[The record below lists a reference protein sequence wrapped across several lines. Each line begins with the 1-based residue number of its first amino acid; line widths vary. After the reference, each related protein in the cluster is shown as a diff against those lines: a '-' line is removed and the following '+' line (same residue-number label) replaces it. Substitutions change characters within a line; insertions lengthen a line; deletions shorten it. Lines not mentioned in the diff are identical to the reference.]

1 MNNTNNKTSNNEI
14 HNACLILVVVLII
27 ILCISLKYG
36 NGNDNSNMNMNMNRE
51 GFANYQDIK
60 NKTINWCNKMQSV
73 GLLTP
78 DQYNQCT
85 ASFKSVST
93 NSLPKQFTVPDTGM
107 PYNYSLYDTR
117 ATKLNSN
124 IAGENNSPV
133 MLVSSTGLYMTCNS
147 DSSINFISNINDS
160 NIIQDDLYFTLL
172 PQSGDLYMIMS
183 SNGKYLITDDQYGV
197 SFTGTTTGSL
207 SSWHLTKVNDKI
219 MLESSQFGNFF
230 LKFNDTDNTIS
241 IVYGKDESMEW
252 QMIPK
257 LQDSSN
263 STNNVVNNI
272 GSEYYV
278 AKENILQKIKS
289 NNMKLMS
296 LNAIKDG
303 LSALQDQIRNN
314 YTNIENY
321 MQTTMNNQKK
331 VYDVTSGNIGDI
343 GDIGDNVSNANVNVN
358 NNMPTN
364 MPTNMATNMPTNMPT
379 NMATNMATNM
389 PTTSGVIIPGD
400 PISPFDNEKIP
411 ESSQIL
417 GSNISSNDQALVI
430 NQIINMKNYYL
441 QQIQSEISKID
452 ININDLQKQI
462 ASFNANG
469 DYNKYVNNLND
480 EIRNIDSRIEQNN
493 IIMGRQ
499 ENDYDQINI
508 DYSYIDDKKNKY
520 KSLDKRVKINNDM
533 ISGYSTQNSW
543 LNNLYPLLIVILLV
557 ILLYLAYITYIEF
570 MDNIYSNY

>member
-36 NGNDNSNMNMNMNRE
+36 NDNDNGNMDRE
-51 GFANYQDIK
+51 GFTNYQDIK

-85 ASFKSVST
+85 ASFKSVSA

-107 PYNYSLYDTR
+107 PYNYSLYNTR
-117 ATKLNSN
+117 DTKLNSN

-133 MLVSSTGLYMTCNS
+133 MLVSSTGLYMTCKS
-147 DSSINFISNINDS
+147 DSTINFVSNINDS

-219 MLESSQFGNFF
+219 MLESSQFADFF

-241 IVYGKDESMEW
+241 LVYGKDESMEW

-263 STNNVVNNI
+263 STENIVNNI

-296 LNAIKDG
+296 LNAIKDS

-331 VYDVTSGNIGDI
+331 VYDVTSGSSRDSGD
-343 GDIGDNVSNANVNVN
+343 DVSNANVNVN
-358 NNMPTN
+358 NNMPTMSGN
-364 MPTNMATNMPTNMPT
+364 TILVTPV
-379 NMATNMATNM
+379 
-389 PTTSGVIIPGD
+389 TTLAPVITVTPVTPVITVTPGT
-400 PISPFDNEKIP
+400 PLSPYDNENIA

-417 GSNISSNDQALVI
+417 GTNISSNDQALVI

-462 ASFNANG
+462 ANFDANG
-469 DYNKYVNNLND
+469 DYNKYVNNLNN
-480 EIRNIDSRIEQNN
+480 EISNIDSRIKQNN

-499 ENDYDQINI
+499 ENDYDQLNI

-543 LNNLYPLLIVILLV
+543 LNKLYPLLIVILLV

-570 MDNIYSNY
+570 MNNIYNNY

>member
-1 MNNTNNKTSNNEI
+1 MNNNTNNKTSNNEI

-36 NGNDNSNMNMNMNRE
+36 KGNDNSNSNMNRE
-51 GFANYQDIK
+51 GFTNYQDIK

-117 ATKLNSN
+117 TTKLNSN

-133 MLVSSTGLYMTCNS
+133 MLVSNTGLYMTCNS

-172 PQSGDLYMIMS
+172 PQSGDLYIIMS
-183 SNGKYLITDDQYGV
+183 SNGKYLITDDKYEV
-197 SFTGTTTGSL
+197 SFTGTTIGSL

-219 MLESSQFGNFF
+219 MLESSQFADFF
-230 LKFNDTDNTIS
+230 LKFNDVDNRIS
-241 IVYGKDESMEW
+241 LVYGKDESMEW

-263 STNNVVNNI
+263 STNNAVSNI

-278 AKENILQKIKS
+278 AKENILQNIKS
-289 NNMKLMS
+289 SSMKLMS

-331 VYDVTSGNIGDI
+331 VYDVTSGSSGDSGGI
-343 GDIGDNVSNANVNVN
+343 SNANVNVN
-358 NNMPTN
+358 NNMPTTPETTIPRTPSTTTPGTTTPGT
-364 MPTNMATNMPTNMPT
+364 PTSTYD
-379 NMATNMATNM
+379 
-389 PTTSGVIIPGD
+389 SVIM
-400 PISPFDNEKIP
+400 DN
-411 ESSQIL
+411 SAQIL

-441 QQIQSEISKID
+441 QQIQSEISNID
-452 ININDLQKQI
+452 TNINDLQKQI

-469 DYNKYVNNLND
+469 DYDKYLNNLND
-480 EIRNIDSRIEQNN
+480 EIRNIDSRIAQNN

-508 DYSYIDDKKNKY
+508 DYSYIDDKKTKY

-543 LNNLYPLLIVILLV
+543 LNKLYPLLIVILIV
-557 ILLYLAYITYIEF
+557 ILLYLAYATYLEF
-570 MDNIYSNY
+570 MDNIYSNYL

>member
-1 MNNTNNKTSNNEI
+1 MNNNTNNKTSNNEI

-36 NGNDNSNMNMNMNRE
+36 NGNGKGNSNMNRE
-51 GFANYQDIK
+51 GFSNYQDIK
-60 NKTINWCNKMQSV
+60 NKTLNWCTKMQSV

-85 ASFKSVST
+85 ASFKSVSG

-117 ATKLNSN
+117 TTKLNSN

-133 MLVSSTGLYMTCNS
+133 MLISNTGLYMTCNS
-147 DSSINFISNINDS
+147 DSTINFISNINDS

-172 PQSGDLYMIMS
+172 PQSGDLYIIMS
-183 SNGKYLITDDQYGV
+183 SNGKYLISDDQYRV
-197 SFTGTTTGSL
+197 SFTGTTIGSL

-219 MLESSQFGNFF
+219 MLESSQFADFF
-230 LKFNDTDNTIS
+230 LKFNDVDDNIS

-263 STNNVVNNI
+263 STVNTVNNI
-272 GSEYYV
+272 GAEYYV
-278 AKENILQKIKS
+278 AKENILQNIKS
-289 NNMKLMS
+289 SSMKLMS

-321 MQTTMNNQKK
+321 MQTSMNNQKK
-331 VYDVTSGNIGDI
+331 VYDITSGSSGDS
-343 GDIGDNVSNANVNVN
+343 GGNS
-358 NNMPTN
+358 
-364 MPTNMATNMPTNMPT
+364 NMATNI
-379 NMATNMATNM
+379 
-389 PTTSGVIIPGD
+389 PTTPETTTPETTIPGA

-411 ESSQIL
+411 ESYQIL

-441 QQIQSEISKID
+441 QQVQSEISNID

-462 ASFNANG
+462 NSFNSNG
-469 DYNKYVNNLND
+469 DYDKYLNDLND
-480 EIRNIDSRIEQNN
+480 EIRNIDSRIAQNN

-499 ENDYDQINI
+499 ENDYNQLNI
-508 DYSYIDDKKNKY
+508 DYSYIDDKKTKY

-533 ISGYSTQNSW
+533 ISGYSTQSSW
-543 LNNLYPLLIVILLV
+543 LNKLYPFLIFILSI
-557 ILLYLAYITYIEF
+557 ILLYLAYITYLEF
-570 MDNIYSNY
+570 INNIYSNYV